1 MAEITE
7 PFADV
12 DDLRARWPDMPPG
25 ADESAATLLLDASQ
39 FIVDAVPSAAEAAPL
54 TLKRITCA
62 VVRRSMQ
69 APADLTGVE
78 SAQQST
84 GPFSQTLRPI
94 NPHGDFY
101 LTSQEKRVL
110 GFGRQVAFE
119 VDLTRGG
126 AL

>member
-1 MAEITE
+1 MG

-25 ADESAATLLLDASQ
+25 ADAYAATLLLDASQ
-39 FIVDAVPSAAEAAPL
+39 FVVDVVPSAVSASDL
-54 TLKRITCA
+54 TLKRVTCA

-69 APADLTGVE
+69 TPDDLLGME
-78 SAQQST
+78 STNFQD
-84 GPFSQTLRPI
+84 GPFSAQRRPV

-110 GFGRQVAFE
+110 GLGRQVAFE
-119 VDLTRGG
+119 VDLLGG
-126 AL
+126 GVVG